1 MASQFVLFDI
11 PDKNGR
17 AWSFNTW
24 KTRLALNY
32 KGVDYKTEWLE
43 YPEIGPRLKA
53 AGVEGDSEQYTP
65 YTCPTV
71 QFPDGTYVMDSA
83 KIAKRLEEEYPE
95 RPLDPKNDLAQAASQ
110 FQRKIWGPLQPV
122 LMPEVYRTILGER
135 SKPFFWDTRKKDL
148 GGMTIYEFENDYGG
162 EKAWEKVKLPLQEVS
177 ALLNKTEGPFFQ
189 GSQVSYADFILVGFL
204 EFVKKYA
211 FQHYQRIIGLS
222 NGLDKLHEACL
233 PWLERDD

>member
-1 MASQFVLFDI
+1 
-11 PDKNGR
+11 
-17 AWSFNTW
+17 
-24 KTRLALNY
+24 
-32 KGVDYKTEWLE
+32 
-43 YPEIGPRLKA
+43 
-53 AGVEGDSEQYTP
+53 
-65 YTCPTV
+65 
-71 QFPDGTYVMDSA
+71 MDSA
-83 KIAKRLEEEYPE
+83 NIAKRLEEEYPE
-95 RPLDPKNDLAQAASQ
+95 RPLDPENDLAQAASQ

-148 GGMTIYEFENDYGG
+148 GGMTIYEFEKDYGG

-177 ALLNKTEGPFFQ
+177 ALLDKTEGPFFQ

-211 FQHYQRIIGLS
+211 LQHYQRIIGLCD
-222 NGLDKLHEACL
+222 GLDKLHEACL